1 MTPRPTLL
9 LLALATLIS
18 TPAFAGKE
26 DDARRYFN
34 RGLEL
39 VESGAYEAGI
49 EQFELAYQ
57 AVPHPVVLYNIAR
70 AYTDAGEYEAAIRY
84 FELYLASDPPDV
96 AEVNQLVDALEARM
110 ASSAPAVSPSTPT
123 PSAPKAGGGTATAEE
138 LAELRRHA
146 QELADLAERL
156 AEREEAAAQAP
167 VQTPVDTGPV
177 QTTVSDPP
185 PPLDVAPAGPT
196 VDPYQRVVVTASRF
210 GQDPL
215 DSPSAITLITR
226 DDIELSAANS
236 IPELL
241 QQVPGVDVMQLTAG
255 QHDLSIRG
263 FNRRLSN
270 KVLVLIDGRSTYLD
284 FLGATFWAAFPVQ
297 LEEIERIEVI
307 RGPGSAVYGANA
319 VTGVINVI
327 TRTPGE
333 GKQSVAFD
341 AGTPGYARAS
351 GVATG
356 RAGPT
361 AWRLSAGLQKHGS
374 WAQQTIV
381 PSDDP
386 SVQPFLDDENP
397 LGLDVLRA
405 NARVDR
411 TLGEDAAVSLSAG
424 LMQGTS
430 EFYNIGALPEFGLEM
445 RHHYVRA
452 DALAGN
458 LHVWG
463 FWNSYSGRT
472 GPWLA
477 FEGERSLDSTFDNEV
492 VDAEFEAP
500 TQFDTGPVH
509 HTLNAGGGWRY
520 KYIRFGFLEGGADTP
535 YVENHYQAFVNEQA
549 TWGRVGGVASLRID
563 AHPLIPLTQTISPR
577 LALLVRAAKATSIRA
592 TAGSAYR
599 APTAIESYMGFAL
612 PTTVDG
618 IYIEDKGNRELSPE
632 RIGTLELGIHDEST
646 AYHVADAV
654 VYVARVTDLI
664 GLADVTTGIYPFD
677 PNEVGIQIGETGWI
691 NETAVATAYGAEG
704 EVEVFPADG
713 VDLFGNVALRQT
725 RETDD
730 GTSLIDRS
738 SSELMLNAGGSVRT
752 PWRTDLTL
760 EGHYLTAQDWRL
772 RTFDPDTLELVD
784 IPAHLDARFLMSG
797 RVAVRPIPEED
808 LEFAFVAWNPLAGS
822 FPFREHPEGQ
832 ILTSRW
838 IGQVAWR
845 F

>member
-1 MTPRPTLL
+1 MSRFWVGLL
-9 LLALATLIS
+9 LLLSLPTVAWAE
-18 TPAFAGKE
+18 PK
-26 DDARRYFN
+26 DDARRHFAA
-34 RGLEL
+34 GLKAAQE
-39 VESGAYEAGI
+39 GDYEEALTH
-49 EQFELAYQ
+49 FLAAQ
-57 AVPHPVVLYNIAR
+57 AAFPHPASLYNIAK
-70 AYTDAGEYEAAIRY
+70 AYADLGRTQDAIDTYEAFQEASPDQAASVEPILVSLRAR
-84 FELYLASDPPDV
+84 LAESQAPVP
-96 AEVNQLVDALEARM
+96 
-110 ASSAPAVSPSTPT
+110 APAPT
-123 PSAPKAGGGTATAEE
+123 AAPAPLVVRPVPVEE
-138 LAELRRHA
+138 SGDVTRL
-146 QELADLAERL
+146 QELAAQLDAIS
-156 AEREEAAAQAP
+156 RELAAASGAEIVPAPAPSTAPAP
-167 VQTPVDTGPV
+167 VGAAPVEPEVVDTAF
-177 QTTVSDPP
+177 QED
-185 PPLDVAPAGPT
+185 A
-196 VDPYQRVVVTASRF
+196 YERVVVTASRV

-215 DSPSAITLITR
+215 DSPSTVTVLTA
-226 DDIELSAANS
+226 DDIRLSGATDV
-236 IPELL
+236 PDLL
-241 QQVPGVDVMQLTAG
+241 RRVVGVDVMSAASG
-255 QHDLSIRG
+255 HSDVAIRG
-263 FNRRLSN
+263 FQRKINN

-284 FLGATFWAAFPVQ
+284 FLGATFWAAFPVE

-333 GKQSVAFD
+333 GQQSVAFD

-356 RAGPT
+356 RSGPT

-374 WAQQTIV
+374 WALQTNV
-381 PSDDP
+381 PADDP
-386 SVQPFLDDENP
+386 SVEPFLDTDNP

-411 TLGEDAAVSLSAG
+411 TIGDDAAVSVSAG

-430 EFYNIGALPEFGLEM
+430 EFYNIGALPEFGLDM

-463 FWNSYSGRT
+463 FWNSYTGRT

-549 TWGRVGGVASLRID
+549 MWGRVGGVVSLRVD

-577 LALLVRAAKATSIRA
+577 LALLVRPARATSIRA

-618 IYIEDKGNRELSPE
+618 IYIEDKGNRDLSPE

-664 GLADVTTGIYPFD
+664 GLADVTTGFYPFD
-677 PNEVGIQIGETGWI
+677 PTEEGIVIGETGWI

-704 EVEVFPADG
+704 EIEVFPADG
-713 VDLFGNVALRQT
+713 VDLFGNVAVRQT
-725 RETDD
+725 RETDQD
-730 GTSLIDRS
+730 VAIVDRS

-772 RTFDPDTLELVD
+772 RTFDPETLQIVD

-797 RVAVRPIPEED
+797 RVAVRPIPDED

-832 ILTSRW
+832 TLSSRW

>member
-1 MTPRPTLL
+1 MSRFWVGLL
-9 LLALATLIS
+9 LLLSLPTVAWAE
-18 TPAFAGKE
+18 PK
-26 DDARRYFN
+26 DDARRHFAA
-34 RGLEL
+34 GLKAAQE
-39 VESGAYEAGI
+39 GDYEEALTH
-49 EQFELAYQ
+49 FLAAQ
-57 AVPHPVVLYNIAR
+57 AAFPHPASLYNIAK
-70 AYTDAGEYEAAIRY
+70 AYADLGRTQDAIDTYEAFQEASPDQAASVEPILVSLRAR
-84 FELYLASDPPDV
+84 LAESQAPVP
-96 AEVNQLVDALEARM
+96 
-110 ASSAPAVSPSTPT
+110 APAPT
-123 PSAPKAGGGTATAEE
+123 AAPAPVVVRPVPVEGSGDVTR
-138 LAELRRHA
+138 L
-146 QELADLAERL
+146 QELAAQLDAIS
-156 AEREEAAAQAP
+156 RELAAASGAEIVPAPAPAP
-167 VQTPVDTGPV
+167 VGAAPVEPEVVDTAF
-177 QTTVSDPP
+177 QED
-185 PPLDVAPAGPT
+185 A
-196 VDPYQRVVVTASRF
+196 YERVVVTASRV

-215 DSPSAITLITR
+215 DSPSTVTVLTA
-226 DDIELSAANS
+226 DDIRLSGATDV
-236 IPELL
+236 PDLL
-241 QQVPGVDVMQLTAG
+241 RRVVGVDVMSAASG
-255 QHDLSIRG
+255 HSDVAIRG
-263 FNRRLSN
+263 FQRKINN

-284 FLGATFWAAFPVQ
+284 FLGATFWAAFPVE

-333 GKQSVAFD
+333 GQQSVAFD

-356 RAGPT
+356 RSGPT

-374 WAQQTIV
+374 WALQTNV
-381 PSDDP
+381 PADDP
-386 SVQPFLDDENP
+386 SVEPFLDTDNP

-411 TLGEDAAVSLSAG
+411 TIGDDAAVSVSAG

-430 EFYNIGALPEFGLEM
+430 EFYNIGALPEFGLDM

-463 FWNSYSGRT
+463 FWNSYTGRT

-549 TWGRVGGVASLRID
+549 MWGRVGGVVSLRVD

-577 LALLVRAAKATSIRA
+577 LALLVRPARATSIRA

-618 IYIEDKGNRELSPE
+618 IYIEDKGNRDLSPE

-664 GLADVTTGIYPFD
+664 GLADVTTGFYPFD
-677 PNEVGIQIGETGWI
+677 PTEEGIVIGETGWI

-704 EVEVFPADG
+704 EIEVFPADG
-713 VDLFGNVALRQT
+713 VDLFGNVAVRQT
-725 RETDD
+725 RETDQD
-730 GTSLIDRS
+730 VAIVDRS

-772 RTFDPDTLELVD
+772 RTFDPETLQIVD

-797 RVAVRPIPEED
+797 RVAVRPIPDED

-832 ILTSRW
+832 TLSSRW